1 MGKLKWFTI
10 LLGLFFL
17 FGCSALFP
25 PMPTGTNPMGSVM
38 ETVGSPPL
46 AMNELSVLSWLGG
59 ISTLI
64 GILALVFTKAIG
76 LPMIGGRAIVI
87 GGFELCNSELFE
99 LAHDSCVDWHRC
111 DKPCVVVYH
120 SEGCFENWKDSERFG
135 ERIMIE
141 RDLMYLAMA
150 FVAGVVCHRFVMAAF
165 KQLFGW
171 INK

>member
-87 GGFELCNSELFE
+87 GICLIVLNYVIINFLSWVMIPVLIGTGAIS
-99 LAHDSCVDWHRC
+99 LAWSYATVRDVLKIGKEVKDL
-111 DKPCVVVYH
+111 
-120 SEGCFENWKDSERFG
+120 ENE
-135 ERIMIE
+135 
-141 RDLMYLAMA
+141 
-150 FVAGVVCHRFVMAAF
+150 
-165 KQLFGW
+165 
-171 INK
+171 

>member
-87 GGFELCNSELFE
+87 GICLIVLNYVIINFLSWVMIPVLIGTGAIS
-99 LAHDSCVDWHRC
+99 LAWSYATVRDVLKIGKEVKDL
-111 DKPCVVVYH
+111 
-120 SEGCFENWKDSERFG
+120 ENK
-135 ERIMIE
+135 
-141 RDLMYLAMA
+141 
-150 FVAGVVCHRFVMAAF
+150 
-165 KQLFGW
+165 
-171 INK
+171 

>member
-25 PMPTGTNPMGSVM
+25 SMPTGTNPMGSVM

-87 GGFELCNSELFE
+87 GICLVILNYLIANFLS
-99 LAHDSCVDWHRC
+99 W
-111 DKPCVVVYH
+111 
-120 SEGCFENWKDSERFG
+120 
-135 ERIMIE
+135 IMIPVLIGTGAISLAWSYVTVKDVLKIGKE
-141 RDLMYLAMA
+141 VKDLEN
-150 FVAGVVCHRFVMAAF
+150 G
-165 KQLFGW
+165 K
-171 INK
+171 

>member
-87 GGFELCNSELFE
+87 GICLIVLNYVIINLLSWVMIPVLIGTGAIS
-99 LAHDSCVDWHRC
+99 LAWSYATVRDVLKIGKEVKDL
-111 DKPCVVVYH
+111 
-120 SEGCFENWKDSERFG
+120 ENE
-135 ERIMIE
+135 
-141 RDLMYLAMA
+141 
-150 FVAGVVCHRFVMAAF
+150 
-165 KQLFGW
+165 
-171 INK
+171 

>member
-87 GGFELCNSELFE
+87 GICLFVLNYVIINFLSWVMIPVLIGTGAIS
-99 LAHDSCVDWHRC
+99 LAWSYATV
-111 DKPCVVVYH
+111 
-120 SEGCFENWKDSERFG
+120 
-135 ERIMIE
+135 
-141 RDLMYLAMA
+141 RDVLKI
-150 FVAGVVCHRFVMAAF
+150 G
-165 KQLFGW
+165 
-171 INK
+171 

>member
-1 MGKLKWFTI
+1 MGKMKWYTI
-10 LLGLFFL
+10 LIGSLLL

-25 PMPTGTNPMGSVM
+25 SMPTGSNPIGSVM

-87 GGFELCNSELFE
+87 GICLVILNYAIANFLGWLMIPVLIGTGAIS
-99 LAHDSCVDWHRC
+99 LAWSYATVRDVLKIGKEVKDL
-111 DKPCVVVYH
+111 
-120 SEGCFENWKDSERFG
+120 ENGK
-135 ERIMIE
+135 
-141 RDLMYLAMA
+141 
-150 FVAGVVCHRFVMAAF
+150 
-165 KQLFGW
+165 
-171 INK
+171 